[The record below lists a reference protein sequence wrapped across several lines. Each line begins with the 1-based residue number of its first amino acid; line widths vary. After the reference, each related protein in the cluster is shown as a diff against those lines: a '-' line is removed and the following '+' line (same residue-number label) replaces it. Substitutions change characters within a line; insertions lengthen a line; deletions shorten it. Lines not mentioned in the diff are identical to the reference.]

1 MGTDIRDVELKEN
14 SINSLL
20 IDDLLSHPILIK
32 RRPYWGILK
41 INCVLG
47 LLALWVAHCIVILK
61 QCRMRKVERR
71 AVNPVITTNI
81 WLPCLYVD

>member
-1 MGTDIRDVELKEN
+1 MGTDIRDVELEEN

-47 LLALWVAHCIVILK
+47 LLALWVAHCIVICVVPGELK
-61 QCRMRKVERR
+61 HLRWEALAAIPGFEMRKVPHE
-71 AVNPVITTNI
+71 
-81 WLPCLYVD
+81 

>member
-1 MGTDIRDVELKEN
+1 MGANIRDVELKEN

-32 RRPYWGILK
+32 RRPHWGILK

-47 LLALWVAHCIVILK
+47 LFAPWFADCIVICAVPGELK
-61 QCRMRKVERR
+61 HLRREAFAAIPGFDKRKVSLE
-71 AVNPVITTNI
+71 
-81 WLPCLYVD
+81 